1 MQSRCRHRLLTA
13 SLTADHLVLLQV
25 ASLQEHIKKL
35 KKGVSAREEDVE
47 QQAKLLQQVAK
58 HQQVF
63 DQATTE
69 AEPVKE
75 QIADLKDQMAQVGGG
90 KLEKQKAKVADLEAK
105 VNHFANSRCC
115 SLLNVVLFQAE
126 ELRTALSKLQVQI
139 QSSAKQR
146 KTMTSSIKKKG
157 DELSAV
163 EDTIKSTEEELKSIE
178 DGAYEV
184 LQAYKDAESALAVS
198 QEEVAAIDKEYE
210 GTKGSLD
217 SIQSVEMDLSNQ
229 VFCFHSRWASAEMVL
244 C

>member
-1 MQSRCRHRLLTA
+1 
-13 SLTADHLVLLQV
+13 
-25 ASLQEHIKKL
+25 
-35 KKGVSAREEDVE
+35 
-47 QQAKLLQQVAK
+47 
-58 HQQVF
+58 
-63 DQATTE
+63 
-69 AEPVKE
+69 
-75 QIADLKDQMAQVGGG
+75 
-90 KLEKQKAKVADLEAK
+90 
-105 VNHFANSRCC
+105 
-115 SLLNVVLFQAE
+115 
-126 ELRTALSKLQVQI
+126 
-139 QSSAKQR
+139 
-146 KTMTSSIKKKG
+146 MTSSIKKKG

-229 VFCFHSRWASAEMVL
+229 VFCFHSRWASAETVL